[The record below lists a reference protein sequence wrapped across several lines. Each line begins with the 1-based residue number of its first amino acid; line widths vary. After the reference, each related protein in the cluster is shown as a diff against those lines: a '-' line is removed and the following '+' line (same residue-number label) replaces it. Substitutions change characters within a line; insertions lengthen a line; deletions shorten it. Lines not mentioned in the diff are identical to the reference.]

1 MGFLVEEVEEKTVL
15 GLILSHPSTAQVPL
29 GTGWMGGGGRE
40 GETDRQTDRDRTERE
55 RERQTDRQTDRQ
67 TEQREREN
75 E

>member
-40 GETDRQTDRDRTERE
+40 GERDRQTDRDRTQRE
-55 RERQTDRQTDRQ
+55 RDRQTDRQ